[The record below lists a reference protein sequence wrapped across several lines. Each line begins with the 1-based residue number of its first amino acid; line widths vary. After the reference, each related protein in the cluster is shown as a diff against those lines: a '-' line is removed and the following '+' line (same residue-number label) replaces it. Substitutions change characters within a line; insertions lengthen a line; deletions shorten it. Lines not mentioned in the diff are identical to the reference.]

1 MKVKAMII
9 SAIALVV
16 LSLGVFGLDKV
27 KADEDGAYPPI
38 VQKLV
43 ERFNLNAEEV
53 RQVFDEERS
62 ERQEG
67 MQARFEER
75 LNQAMSEGKIT
86 EEQKQLILAKHEELQ
101 AEREAEQESFK
112 NMTQEERHEAME
124 TRQNELK
131 SWAEQNGIEL
141 EYLLGGFGMHGGG
154 PGGMRGGPGFG
165 Q

>member
-1 MKVKAMII
+1 MKAKAMII

-27 KADEDGAYPPI
+27 KADEDGIYPPI

-43 ERFNLNAEEV
+43 ERFNLNTEEV
-53 RQVFDEERS
+53 KQVFDEERS
-62 ERQEG
+62 ERQQQ
-67 MQARFEER
+67 MQVRFEER
-75 LNQAMSEGKIT
+75 LNQTVSEGKIT

-112 NMTQEERHEAME
+112 NMTQEERREGMEAK
-124 TRQNELK
+124 QNELK
-131 SWAEQNGIEL
+131 SWAEQNGIGL
-141 EYLLGGFGMHGGG
+141 EYLFGGFGMHGKG
-154 PGGMRGGPGFG
+154 PGGMRGGLGFD